1 MEEVEAENEEGEDV
15 VQGREEDFD
24 EVDVE
29 IFEGGDDGNDD
40 DLVEDDVE
48 DFDKVDDCREGEFVT
63 GGDDV
68 VAVEILEGDMA
79 DSGDV
84 AVALTGE
91 GGWAAAA
98 AVVSLDDDF
107 DLDLEKKNELDRLGC
122 EEFLGEE
129 DEAEA
134 PTDLA
139 FSRYRLY
146 RSSMAR
152 ISSSFLDNWSR
163 SSATVS
169 ALDDNCVSSSS
180 ICDPFFLSS
189 FSTDDVFC
197 MASVSWRRICELA

>member
-1 MEEVEAENEEGEDV
+1 MEADDEEGEDV
-15 VQGREEDFD
+15 VQGREEDLD

-29 IFEGGDDGNDD
+29 IIEGGDDGNDD
-40 DLVEDDVE
+40 DLVEAAVE
-48 DFDKVDDCREGEFVT
+48 DFDEVDDCREGEFDT

-68 VAVEILEGDMA
+68 VTVEILEDVA
-79 DSGDV
+79 DSGDA

-91 GGWAAAA
+91 GVWGAAA
-98 AVVSLDDDF
+98 AVANLDDDF
-107 DLDLEKKNELDRLGC
+107 DLDLEKKNDFDRFGS
-122 EEFLGEE
+122 

-169 ALDDNCVSSSS
+169 ALDDNCVSNSSM
-180 ICDPFFLSS
+180 CDPFFLSS